1 MEYDSWGG
9 QSVVGQQGEGGWEQK
24 ATAHS
29 NERLCAEGGRGS
41 WEQSSPKTR
50 RSLEA
55 PTPPAKA
62 LTL

>member
-1 MEYDSWGG
+1 MIS
-9 QSVVGQQGEGGWEQK
+9 QQGEGGWEQK

-29 NERLCAEGGRGS
+29 NERVCAEGGRGS
-41 WEQSSPKTR
+41 WEQSSPKTH